1 MIQYSRKNKRSQD
14 APYPATAADRRPA
27 PLTAIETGFDC
38 RRCGGPIVLVRDRGR
53 LVTRCMH
60 CDYEVRP

>member
-1 MIQYSRKNKRSQD
+1 MQYRTFAPRSQD
-14 APYPATAADRRPA
+14 SPYLAPAADRRPA

-53 LVTRCMH
+53 LVARCMH